1 MHDFDYQRRPRLT
14 PNAAAERLREHGRPR
29 DHVKVQERV
38 QASLQMSPLRVLLW
52 CSCWPGYVNGALFVD
67 VR

>member
-1 MHDFDYQRRPRLT
+1 MHDFDYQRRPKLT

-29 DHVKVQERV
+29 DHMKVQEWV
-38 QASLQMSPLRVLLW
+38 QAGLQMSPLRALLW
-52 CSCWPGYVNGALFVD
+52 CPCRPGYVNDALFVD